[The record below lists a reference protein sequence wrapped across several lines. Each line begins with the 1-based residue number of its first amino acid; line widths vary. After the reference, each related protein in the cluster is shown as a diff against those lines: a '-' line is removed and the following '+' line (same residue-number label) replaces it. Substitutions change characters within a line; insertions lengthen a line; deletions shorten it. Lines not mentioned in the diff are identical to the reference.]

1 MVAII
6 NHLDFYM
13 DSFEGAYVIN
23 KMLLK
28 KVRSGYLKK
37 LIISCLLA
45 TFFLNIVGCSNSMG
59 TLRDKS
65 KNSSSVKSKHIN
77 KAWYKHMLY
86 VIV

>member
-6 NHLDFYM
+6 NYFDM
-13 DSFEGAYVIN
+13 NNFECTYVIN

-45 TFFLNIVGCSNSMG
+45 TFLLNIVGCSNNVG

-65 KNSSSVKSKHIN
+65 KTSSSVKSTHIN
-77 KAWYKHMLY
+77 KAWYKHMQWD
-86 VIV
+86 